1 MVAISL
7 SFFRSAFKVVNS
19 TRTASAPN
27 GVCRIRVSSLRSK
40 SRKVYEITCCIMGFL
55 NLKSI
60 PGYNRGTMRCKAP
73 VGPESP
79 FLIFQIQP
87 KGLTW

>member
-1 MVAISL
+1 MVATSL
-7 SFFRSAFKVVNS
+7 SFFRSALKVVNS

-40 SRKVYEITCCIMGFL
+40 SRKVYEITCCIMVFL

-60 PGYNRGTMRCKAP
+60 PGYNQGKAP
-73 VGPESP
+73 VGPGSP